1 MASRSCVSGCG
12 RFLAS
17 SDGHDRCIS
26 CLGFQHAE
34 AALVDDSCSLCGN
47 MTIAVLRSRYL
58 LVKRGGIPLV
68 MPRSSSSGSRR
79 ATSAHGQ
86 GDLRITVRASP
97 SSPSPRVSHSS
108 STSHRLGFPDE
119 LVESSDRA
127 GPSISFG
134 APADDRMSVTASG
147 DELGSGDDDS
157 AALPPSGRVALP
169 ESDPEL
175 TAMLSRAAESVGLH
189 WRPPPSPERSRLDD
203 WFLGA
208 QADRRRPPPVPFF
221 PEVHEEVTRSWKAP
235 FSARNRPST
244 SSVLTTLDGGAAQGY
259 VEIPPVER
267 AIAMQLCPQGAAAW
281 RGNPRLPSRA
291 CKFSSALTAKAY
303 SAAGQAASALHA
315 MALLQ
320 VHQAKALKQLHE
332 GGADPAGL
340 QELRTATDLALRA
353 TKVTARALGQT
364 MSTLVV
370 QERHLWLTLADMRE
384 SDKHRF
390 LDSPISQAGLFG
402 EAVEGFAQ
410 QFSAAQQQTE
420 AFRHILPRRSA
431 AVSTPPPA
439 AAPPS
444 ARRRTRPPAASTSA
458 PARPQQQPSQRPQR
472 GAGRRKAA
480 QPVSAPAKPAKRQ
493 AKRRS
498 WDGRPGVS
506 GSCSS
511 GGGDRTTPSPGGGPG
526 GESFVPFLFCSATG
540 SPASGTQNLKKRAVS
555 FFSGSQEGEDGS
567 ARDPV
572 STLPSPSPSPMSSR
586 VRSEDAMPSPAPPA
600 QPWSQ
605 VSVALRTQAPLRN
618 ALPSESGPCA
628 PLRCPTAGTS
638 VASLVPLVRSLGAWL
653 ALPRPSR
660 WLMRTI
666 RLGYAIQFARRPPK
680 FRGVRFT
687 SVLSKDAPL
696 LRAEVAV
703 LLAKDAIEPVPPAE
717 MKLGFY
723 SPYFIVPKKGGGLRP
738 ILDLRVLN
746 RALHKLP
753 FRMLTQRRIFQC
765 IRPFDWFAAIDLKDA
780 YFHVSILPRHRPF
793 LRFAFEGR
801 AYQYKVLPFGL
812 SLSPRVFTKVVE
824 AALVPLR
831 EAGIRVLNYLD
842 DWLILAQSRALL
854 CEHRD
859 TVLSHLSRLG
869 LRVNWEKSKLSPVQR
884 ISFLGMELDSV
895 NLTARLSVERAQSM
909 LNCLESFQC
918 KRAVPLKHFQRL
930 LGHMASAAA
939 VTPLGL
945 LHMRPLQHWL
955 HDRVPRWAWR
965 RGTYRV
971 SVTPSCRQTF
981 GPWSDLAFLRAG
993 VPLGQAS
1000 RHVVVSTDASAMGW
1014 GAMCNGHAAAGLW
1027 TGSRLQWHINCLELL
1042 AVRLALR
1049 RFKGLLHDKHVLVR
1063 TDNTATV
1070 AYINHQ
1076 GGLRSRRLSQL
1087 ARHLLLWSQKHLR
1100 SLRAVHIPGELNRA
1114 ADELSRQPA
1123 LPGEWRLHP
1132 EVVQLIWRRFGDA
1145 QVDLFASPDTFHCQ
1159 LFYSLSEGT
1168 LGTDALAHSWPRGLR
1183 KYAFP
1188 PVSLLAQ
1195 ILCKVR
1201 EDEEQVLLV
1210 APYWPNRTWF
1220 PELMLLATA
1229 PPWQIPLRRDLL
1241 SQRGGT
1247 LWHPRPDLWNLH
1259 VWSLDGTRRF

>member
-1 MASRSCVSGCG
+1 MKC
-12 RFLAS
+12 
-17 SDGHDRCIS
+17 
-26 CLGFQHAE
+26 
-34 AALVDDSCSLCGN
+34 
-47 MTIAVLRSRYL
+47 
-58 LVKRGGIPLV
+58 
-68 MPRSSSSGSRR
+68 
-79 ATSAHGQ
+79 Q
-86 GDLRITVRASP
+86 G
-97 SSPSPRVSHSS
+97 
-108 STSHRLGFPDE
+108 
-119 LVESSDRA
+119 
-127 GPSISFG
+127 
-134 APADDRMSVTASG
+134 
-147 DELGSGDDDS
+147 
-157 AALPPSGRVALP
+157 
-169 ESDPEL
+169 
-175 TAMLSRAAESVGLH
+175 
-189 WRPPPSPERSRLDD
+189 
-203 WFLGA
+203 
-208 QADRRRPPPVPFF
+208 
-221 PEVHEEVTRSWKAP
+221 
-235 FSARNRPST
+235 
-244 SSVLTTLDGGAAQGY
+244 
-259 VEIPPVER
+259 
-267 AIAMQLCPQGAAAW
+267 
-281 RGNPRLPSRA
+281 
-291 CKFSSALTAKAY
+291 
-303 SAAGQAASALHA
+303 
-315 MALLQ
+315 
-320 VHQAKALKQLHE
+320 
-332 GGADPAGL
+332 
-340 QELRTATDLALRA
+340 
-353 TKVTARALGQT
+353 
-364 MSTLVV
+364 
-370 QERHLWLTLADMRE
+370 
-384 SDKHRF
+384 
-390 LDSPISQAGLFG
+390 
-402 EAVEGFAQ
+402 
-410 QFSAAQQQTE
+410 
-420 AFRHILPRRSA
+420 
-431 AVSTPPPA
+431 
-439 AAPPS
+439 
-444 ARRRTRPPAASTSA
+444 
-458 PARPQQQPSQRPQR
+458 
-472 GAGRRKAA
+472 
-480 QPVSAPAKPAKRQ
+480 
-493 AKRRS
+493 KRRS
-498 WDGRPGVS
+498 WDGRTRDT

-511 GGGDRTTPSPGGGPG
+511 GDGESAPSPGGGPG
-526 GESFVPFLFCSATG
+526 GKSFFPFLGCSPKLSEQFPM
-540 SPASGTQNLKKRAVS
+540 SPVPKGARTAVHGTQSPHSRPPLLS
-555 FFSGSQEGEDGS
+555 
-567 ARDPV
+567 PV
-572 STLPSPSPSPMSSR
+572 GSR
-586 VRSEDAMPSPAPPA
+586 VRFEDAMPSPVPPA
-600 QPWSQ
+600 HPWSQ
-605 VSVALRTQAPLRN
+605 VSVAPRTQTLLRN

-638 VASLVPLVRSLGAWL
+638 VASLVPLVRSLASAPQAVSLAHENHQTWL
-653 ALPRPSR
+653 RDSVRPASSQVQGRSVHLCVEQGCPSLACGSRGPAGEGRDRAGSSSRDEVGVLQPVLHRTQERRWVTTNLGPARPEPGPSQAPVQDADAETHFSMHPSVRLVRSDRPEGRVLSCLDPPSTQTVSPLCVRRASISVQSPPLRAIPVASCLHQGRGGSPCSIKGSRHSRSQLPRRLAHVGPVSSTVV
-660 WLMRTI
+660 RT
-666 RLGYAIQFARRPPK
+666 
-680 FRGVRFT
+680 
-687 SVLSKDAPL
+687 
-696 LRAEVAV
+696 
-703 LLAKDAIEPVPPAE
+703 
-717 MKLGFY
+717 
-723 SPYFIVPKKGGGLRP
+723 
-738 ILDLRVLN
+738 
-746 RALHKLP
+746 
-753 FRMLTQRRIFQC
+753 
-765 IRPFDWFAAIDLKDA
+765 
-780 YFHVSILPRHRPF
+780 
-793 LRFAFEGR
+793 
-801 AYQYKVLPFGL
+801 
-812 SLSPRVFTKVVE
+812 
-824 AALVPLR
+824 
-831 EAGIRVLNYLD
+831 
-842 DWLILAQSRALL
+842 
-854 CEHRD
+854 
-859 TVLSHLSRLG
+859 RLG

-909 LNCLESFQC
+909 LNCLESFQR

-993 VPLGQAS
+993 VPLGQVS

-1042 AVRLALR
+1042 AVWLALR

-1100 SLRAVHIPGELNRA
+1100 SFRAVHIPGELNRA

>member
-1 MASRSCVSGCG
+1 
-12 RFLAS
+12 
-17 SDGHDRCIS
+17 
-26 CLGFQHAE
+26 
-34 AALVDDSCSLCGN
+34 
-47 MTIAVLRSRYL
+47 
-58 LVKRGGIPLV
+58 
-68 MPRSSSSGSRR
+68 
-79 ATSAHGQ
+79 
-86 GDLRITVRASP
+86 
-97 SSPSPRVSHSS
+97 
-108 STSHRLGFPDE
+108 
-119 LVESSDRA
+119 
-127 GPSISFG
+127 
-134 APADDRMSVTASG
+134 
-147 DELGSGDDDS
+147 
-157 AALPPSGRVALP
+157 
-169 ESDPEL
+169 
-175 TAMLSRAAESVGLH
+175 
-189 WRPPPSPERSRLDD
+189 
-203 WFLGA
+203 
-208 QADRRRPPPVPFF
+208 
-221 PEVHEEVTRSWKAP
+221 
-235 FSARNRPST
+235 
-244 SSVLTTLDGGAAQGY
+244 
-259 VEIPPVER
+259 
-267 AIAMQLCPQGAAAW
+267 
-281 RGNPRLPSRA
+281 
-291 CKFSSALTAKAY
+291 
-303 SAAGQAASALHA
+303 

-320 VHQAKALKQLHE
+320 TYQAKALKQLYE
-332 GGADPAGL
+332 GSSDPGL
-340 QELRTATDLALRA
+340 MQELRTATDLALRA
-353 TKVTARALGQT
+353 TKVTARSLGQT

-370 QERHLWLTLADMRE
+370 QERHLWLDLADMSE

-390 LDSPISQAGLFG
+390 LDSLISQAGLSG
-402 EAVEGFAQ
+402 DALESFAQ
-410 QFSAAQQQTE
+410 QFSVAQKRTE
-420 AFRHILPRRSA
+420 AVGHILPRRPA
-431 AVSTPPPA
+431 AVITPPPV
-439 AAPPS
+439 AAPPP
-444 ARRRTRPPAASTSA
+444 ARRRGRPPAAPTLLQHGPSSSLHSGRSVELAAGKWRSPPLPLPGPWSA
-458 PARPQQQPSQRPQR
+458 R
-472 GAGRRKAA
+472 
-480 QPVSAPAKPAKRQ
+480 
-493 AKRRS
+493 
-498 WDGRPGVS
+498 
-506 GSCSS
+506 
-511 GGGDRTTPSPGGGPG
+511 
-526 GESFVPFLFCSATG
+526 
-540 SPASGTQNLKKRAVS
+540 ASGVPGTGKPETLGPALQELVS
-555 FFSGSQEGEDGS
+555 PLLPLVEGRVENPFFPLWVVPPL
-567 ARDPV
+567 ALRPV
-572 STLPSPSPSPMSSR
+572 VPKLSEQFPMSPVPKGARTAVHGTQSPHSRPPLLSPVGSR

-605 VSVALRTQAPLRN
+605 VSVALR
-618 ALPSESGPCA
+618 SESGPCA

-717 MKLGFY
+717 MKSGFY

-746 RALHKLP
+746 WALHKIP

-812 SLSPRVFTKVVE
+812 SLSPRIFTKVVE

-831 EAGIRVLNYLD
+831 EAGIHVLNYLD

-859 TVLSHLSRLG
+859 TVLGHLSRLG

-909 LNCLESFQC
+909 LNCLESFQR

-939 VTPLGL
+939 VTLLGL

-955 HDRVPRWAWR
+955 HDWVPRWAWR
-965 RGTYRV
+965 CGTYRV

-993 VPLGQAS
+993 VPLVQVS

-1027 TGSRLQWHINCLELL
+1027 TGSRLQWHVNCLELL
-1042 AVRLALR
+1042 AVWLALR
-1049 RFKGLLHDKHVLVR
+1049 RFKRLLHDKHVLVH

-1100 SLRAVHIPGELNRA
+1100 SLRAVHIPGELNHA

-1123 LPGEWRLHP
+1123 LPGEWQLHP

-1145 QVDLFASPDTFHCQ
+1145 QVDLFASPDTSHCH

-1195 ILCKVR
+1195 TLCKVR

-1220 PELMLLATA
+1220 PELVLLATA

-1247 LWHPRPDLWNLH
+1247 LWHPRPYLWSLH
-1259 VWSLDGTRRF
+1259 VWSAANPVEVPPAPSAVRRGGAPDARSSTRVFAQGQPLCWARCPCVVIPLRVIPHVYSSTVRLPSRFPGRDLLPSLLCSYLTPGWLSLPQRLPYVVLPLASPYVYLHMVPPLQDGTHGTSFKQDVASVAFPYLEYAFPVLSIPTVRNSSDGHLCLSPVLSSIPTGVGGLAGFRRALEGVSNSGVFQGIPLVSHTDVTSNVTDW